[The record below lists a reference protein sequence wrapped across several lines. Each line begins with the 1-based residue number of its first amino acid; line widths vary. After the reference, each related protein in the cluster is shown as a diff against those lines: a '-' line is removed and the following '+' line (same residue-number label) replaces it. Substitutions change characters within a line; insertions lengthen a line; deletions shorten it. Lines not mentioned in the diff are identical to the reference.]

1 MRRHLFLYLALA
13 CFAGLIAIFIVDGYL
28 GLYDTVYVTAGEY
41 EEKIEPDHWLRQER
55 MWATG
60 VSWGEKVFF
69 RYEVD
74 NRKFSTYSTTIQVTV
89 WKENEKI
96 TVLLAE
102 DKVVKAF
109 DKATVE
115 WTLDSKELESLGFS
129 EGQYTVK
136 IERDG
141 VERKII
147 VGYHIEYP
155 PKAVPTR

>member
-1 MRRHLFLYLALA
+1 MN
-13 CFAGLIAIFIVDGYL
+13 
-28 GLYDTVYVTAGEY
+28 
-41 EEKIEPDHWLRQER
+41 
-55 MWATG
+55 
-60 VSWGEKVFF
+60 
-69 RYEVD
+69 
-74 NRKFSTYSTTIQVTV
+74 NRKFSTLSTTIQVSV

-96 TVLLAE
+96 TNLLAE
-102 DKVVKAF
+102 DKVVKPF
-109 DKATVE
+109 DKTTVE

>member
-1 MRRHLFLYLALA
+1 
-13 CFAGLIAIFIVDGYL
+13 
-28 GLYDTVYVTAGEY
+28 
-41 EEKIEPDHWLRQER
+41 
-55 MWATG
+55 
-60 VSWGEKVFF
+60 
-69 RYEVD
+69 VD
-74 NRKFSTYSTTIQVTV
+74 NRRFSTYSTTIQVTV
-89 WKENEKI
+89 WKENEKV

-115 WTLDSKELESLGFS
+115 WILDSKELESLGFS

-147 VGYHIEYP
+147 VGYHTEYP

>member
-13 CFAGLIAIFIVDGYL
+13 CFIGLIAIFIVDGYL
-28 GLYDTVYVTAGEY
+28 GIYDTVYVTAGEY
-41 EEKIEPDHWLRQER
+41 EQKIEPDHWYRYRYEPSVPAA
-55 MWATG
+55 WDT
-60 VSWGEKVFF
+60 KVFF

-74 NRKFSTYSTTIQVTV
+74 NRKFSTHSTTIQASV

-96 TVLLAE
+96 TNLLAE

-109 DKATVE
+109 DKATVA
-115 WTLDSKELESLGFS
+115 WTLDSKELESCGFS

-141 VERKII
+141 VEREII
-147 VGYHIEYP
+147 VSYHPEYS
-155 PKAVPTR
+155 PKPAIIR